1 MKNGYFICFAALAAE
16 ISIAHAQT
24 VAEFA
29 LTENTTVTVESG
41 ETKRI
46 EYVSGAA
53 EVDLTK
59 EGDGTLEIAIVGNT
73 NATFRVNG
81 GKLKFVRP
89 GKLGLA
95 LGEAAFHVDGSDPD
109 SMEFRGG
116 TLKRVE
122 I

>member
-1 MKNGYFICFAALAAE
+1 M
-16 ISIAHAQT
+16 
-24 VAEFA
+24 
-29 LTENTTVTVESG
+29 
-41 ETKRI
+41 
-46 EYVSGAA
+46 
-53 EVDLTK
+53 TK

-116 TLKRVE
+116 TLGRVE